1 MSDKKRI
8 SGTVKS
14 AFADLGARQTEI
26 VMERPGFDDW
36 TLVGETVPVVMALR
50 AGDPLTVEFAEDGR
64 TARVVAPEQGTELVP
79 FGPSAVDDLGEIVDG
94 EIVAEVGAD
103 IRWTQTWIE
112 GRDTTRF
119 VLEVD
124 QSWYQRV
131 DRLVWDELNA
141 YVSGLVSIQKRT
153 R

>member
-1 MSDKKRI
+1 LS
-8 SGTVKS
+8 S
-14 AFADLGARQTEI
+14 
-26 VMERPGFDDW
+26 
-36 TLVGETVPVVMALR
+36 
-50 AGDPLTVEFAEDGR
+50 EDGR

-94 EIVAEVGAD
+94 EIVGEVGAD